1 MEIAILE
8 NKFHRV
14 MIDDIELESEPWL
27 IEGMVCPWL
36 TLLSG
41 QPKHGKT
48 ILAGH
53 IATALINSEPLMGKK
68 VKPGEHRIAWMGY
81 DGGWKTEIG
90 DRLKSKAKNKIATYA
105 PIRTIDENL
114 WREFAFELKQDG
126 TTLFIL
132 DHLYGM
138 AGTIGLNDANNF
150 AILANLLRPIYEEY
164 KIPVLVLAQAGKGE
178 FSNGRAAHSVALEGE
193 ARCLLRLYEKRS
205 HGYRKLDISSN
216 TNGEE
221 RIAIRLTPE
230 QIEIKETKEKA
241 PREVVGRETI
251 EVAKNLLSN
260 QSVKDELNSW
270 SGAGRAL
277 AKLGLSRNPSAGRSM
292 AIRLREQGFLK
303 EEAGKIVKG
312 DSLLSMSA

>member
-8 NKFHRV
+8 NKFHKI
-14 MIDDIELESEPWL
+14 MIDDIEQETEPWL
-27 IEGMVCPWL
+27 VEGMVCPWL

-53 IATALINSEPLMGKK
+53 IATALINGEPLLGKQ
-68 VKPGEHRIAWMGY
+68 VKSGKHKIAWMGY
-81 DGGWKTEIG
+81 DGGWRQEIIS
-90 DRLKSKAKNKIATYA
+90 RLKPRANNQIATYA
-105 PIRTIDENL
+105 PLRTIDELL
-114 WREFAFELKQDG
+114 WREFASALKEDE

-150 AILANLLRPIYEEY
+150 AILANLLRPIYEEF

-193 ARCLLRLYEKRS
+193 ARSLLRLYEKRPY
-205 HGYRKLDISSN
+205 GYRKLDISSN

-221 RIAIRLTPE
+221 RLAIRLTPE
-230 QIEIKETKEKA
+230 TIEFRESKEKP
-241 PREVVGRETI
+241 PREVRGRETI
-251 EVAKNLLSN
+251 EIAKKLLLEPAV
-260 QSVKDELNSW
+260 QDELTSW
-270 SGAGRAL
+270 TGAGRAL
-277 AKLGLSRNPSAGRSM
+277 AIMKYSKNQSAGRSM
-292 AIRLREQGFLK
+292 AIRMREQGLLK
-303 EEAGKIVKG
+303 LENGRIARG
-312 DSLLSMSA
+312 DSLLSMAS

>member
-53 IATALINSEPLMGKK
+53 IATALINNQPLMGKK

-90 DRLKSKAKNKIATYA
+90 DRLKSKANNKIATYA

-270 SGAGRAL
+270 AGAGRAL

>member
-1 MEIAILE
+1 MEIAILQ
-8 NKFHRV
+8 NKFHKV
-14 MIDDIELESEPWL
+14 MIDDIEQETEPWL
-27 IEGMVCPWL
+27 VEGMVCPWL

-53 IATALINSEPLMGKK
+53 IAAALINNQPILGKQ
-68 VKPGEHRIAWMGY
+68 VKSGEHQIAWMGY
-81 DGGWKTEIG
+81 DGGWKDEIVT
-90 DRLKSKAKNKIATYA
+90 RLKSKANNKIATYA
-105 PIRTIDENL
+105 PIRSIDENL
-114 WREFAFELKQDG
+114 WREFAFTLKEDD

-216 TNGEE
+216 SNGEE
-221 RIAIRLTPE
+221 RLAIRLTPE
-230 QIEIKETKEKA
+230 QIEIKESKEKVT
-241 PREVVGRETI
+241 REVVGRETI

-260 QSVKDELNSW
+260 QSVKEELNSW

-277 AKLGLSRNPSAGRSM
+277 AKLGYSRNAGAGRSM

-312 DSLLSMSA
+312 DSLLSISA

>member
-1 MEIAILE
+1 
-8 NKFHRV
+8 
-14 MIDDIELESEPWL
+14 
-27 IEGMVCPWL
+27 MVCPWL

-53 IATALINSEPLMGKK
+53 IALALINNQPLLGKA
-68 VKPGEHRIAWMGY
+68 VKPGEHNIAWMGY
-81 DGGWKTEIG
+81 DGGWKEEIVA
-90 DRLKSKAKNKIATYA
+90 RLKSRANNRINLYV
-105 PIRTIDENL
+105 PLRTIDENV
-114 WREFAFELKQDG
+114 WRNLAVDLVESG

-138 AGTIGLNDANNF
+138 AGTLGLNDANNF
-150 AILANLLRPIYEEY
+150 AILANLLRPIYEDF

-221 RIAIRLTPE
+221 RLAIRLTPE
-230 QIEIKETKEKA
+230 QIETKEVKEKA
-241 PREVVGRETI
+241 SREVTGRDSIETVKKLLENSKQYGDMTTWSEVGRVLTT
-251 EVAKNLLSN
+251 LGYSSN
-260 QSVKDELNSW
+260 PN
-270 SGAGRAL
+270 
-277 AKLGLSRNPSAGRSM
+277 AGRSM
-292 AIRLREQGFLK
+292 TSRFREQGLLK
-303 EEAGKIVKG
+303 KDAGRIVKG
-312 DSLLSMSA
+312 DSLLSMTK

>member
-1 MEIAILE
+1 MEHKI
-8 NKFHRV
+8 NKV
-14 MIDDIELESEPWL
+14 MIDEVEQETEPWL

-53 IATALINSEPLMGKK
+53 IALALINHQPLLGKAVKMGNHNI
-68 VKPGEHRIAWMGY
+68 GWMGY
-81 DGGWKTEIG
+81 DGGWKDEIV
-90 DRLKSKAKNKIATYA
+90 DRLKSKAKNKITLYA
-105 PIRTIDENL
+105 PIRSIDESL
-114 WREFAFELKQDG
+114 WRALAIDLKESG
-126 TTLFIL
+126 VTLFIL

-150 AILANLLRPIYEEY
+150 AILANLLRPIYEDY

-205 HGYRKLDISSN
+205 HGHRKLDISSN

-221 RIAIRLTPE
+221 KLAIRLTHE
-230 QIEIKETKEKA
+230 MVEFKEIKEKE
-241 PREVVGRETI
+241 PRVVTGRDSFEP
-251 EVAKNLLSN
+251 VRKLLDSAN
-260 QSVKDELNSW
+260 QLGEMATW
-270 SGAGRAL
+270 SDAGRRL
-277 AKLGLSRNPSAGRSM
+277 TVLGYSQNNNAGRSM
-292 AIRLREQGFLK
+292 ANRYRAQGLLK
-303 EEAGKIVKG
+303 KDAGRIVKG
-312 DSLLSMSA
+312 DSFLSMNA

>member
-8 NKFHRV
+8 NKFHKV
-14 MIDDIELESEPWL
+14 MIDDIEQETEPWL
-27 IEGMVCPWL
+27 VEGMVCPWL

-53 IATALINSEPLMGKK
+53 IAAALINNQPILGKQ
-68 VKPGEHRIAWMGY
+68 VKSGEHQIAWMGY
-81 DGGWKTEIG
+81 DGGWKDEIVT
-90 DRLKSKAKNKIATYA
+90 RLKAKANNKIATYS
-105 PIRTIDENL
+105 PIRSIDENL
-114 WREFAFELKQDG
+114 WREFAFTLKEEG

-216 TNGEE
+216 SNGEE
-221 RIAIRLTPE
+221 RLAIRLTPE
-230 QIEIKETKEKA
+230 QIEIKESKEKVS
-241 PREVVGRETI
+241 REVVGRETI

-260 QSVKDELNSW
+260 QSVNEELNSW

-277 AKLGLSRNPSAGRSM
+277 AKLGYSRNAGAGRSM

-312 DSLLSMSA
+312 DSLLSISA

>member
-1 MEIAILE
+1 
-8 NKFHRV
+8 
-14 MIDDIELESEPWL
+14 MIDDIELETESWL

-53 IATALINSEPLMGKK
+53 IATALINNQPLMGKK

-90 DRLKSKAKNKIATYA
+90 DRLKSKANNKIATYA

-114 WREFAFELKQDG
+114 WREFAFELKKDG

-150 AILANLLRPIYEEY
+150 ALLANLLRPIYEEY

-241 PREVVGRETI
+241 PREVKGRETI
-251 EVAKNLLSN
+251 EVAKDLLSN
-260 QSVKDELNSW
+260 PSVKDDLNSW
-270 SGAGRAL
+270 AGAGRAL
-277 AKLGLSRNPSAGRSM
+277 HKLGYSSSPTAGRSM
-292 AIRLREQGFLK
+292 ANRLREQRFLK
-303 EEAGKIVKG
+303 EEGGRIVRG
-312 DSLLSMSA
+312 DSLLSIVA

>member
-1 MEIAILE
+1 
-8 NKFHRV
+8 
-14 MIDDIELESEPWL
+14 
-27 IEGMVCPWL
+27 MVCPWL

-53 IATALINSEPLMGKK
+53 IALALINNQPLLGKA
-68 VKPGEHRIAWMGY
+68 VKPGEHNIAWMGY
-81 DGGWKTEIG
+81 DGGWKEEIVA
-90 DRLKSKAKNKIATYA
+90 RLKSRANNRINLYV
-105 PIRTIDENL
+105 PLRTIDENV
-114 WREFAFELKQDG
+114 WRNLAVDLVESG

-138 AGTIGLNDANNF
+138 AGTLGLNDANNF
-150 AILANLLRPIYEEY
+150 AILANLLRPIYEDF

-221 RIAIRLTPE
+221 RLAIRLTHE
-230 QIEIKETKEKA
+230 QIEMKEVKEKA
-241 PREVVGRETI
+241 SREVTGRDSIETVKKLLENSKQYGDMTTWSEVGRVLTT
-251 EVAKNLLSN
+251 LGYSSN
-260 QSVKDELNSW
+260 PN
-270 SGAGRAL
+270 
-277 AKLGLSRNPSAGRSM
+277 AGRSM
-292 AIRLREQGFLK
+292 TSRFREQGLLK
-303 EEAGKIVKG
+303 KDAGRIVKG
-312 DSLLSMSA
+312 DSLLSMTK

>member
-1 MEIAILE
+1 
-8 NKFHRV
+8 
-14 MIDDIELESEPWL
+14 MIDDIEQETEPWL
-27 IEGMVCPWL
+27 VEGMVCPWL

-53 IATALINSEPLMGKK
+53 IATALINGEPLLGKQ
-68 VKPGEHRIAWMGY
+68 VKSGRHKIAWMGY
-81 DGGWKTEIG
+81 DGGWRNEINS
-90 DRLKSKAKNKIATYA
+90 RLKSRANNQIATYA
-105 PIRTIDENL
+105 PIRTIDELL
-114 WREFAFELKQDG
+114 WREFAAALKEDD

-150 AILANLLRPIYEEY
+150 AILANLLRPIYEEF

-193 ARCLLRLYEKRS
+193 ARSLLRLYEKRP

-221 RIAIRLTPE
+221 RLAIRLTPE
-230 QIEIKETKEKA
+230 VIEIREIKEKP
-241 PREVVGRETI
+241 PRDVKGRETI
-251 EVAKNLLSN
+251 EIAKKLLLEPAV
-260 QSVKDELNSW
+260 QEELTSW
-270 SGAGRAL
+270 TGAGRAL
-277 AKLGLSRNPSAGRSM
+277 ARMGYSKNESAGRSM
-292 AIRLREQGFLK
+292 ANRMKEQRLLK
-303 EEAGKIVKG
+303 LENGRIVRG
-312 DSLLSMSA
+312 DSLLSLAS

>member
-1 MEIAILE
+1 
-8 NKFHRV
+8 
-14 MIDDIELESEPWL
+14 MIDEIEQETEPWL

-53 IATALINSEPLMGKK
+53 IATALINNESILGKK
-68 VKPGEHRIAWMGY
+68 VKPGEHQIAWMGY
-81 DGGWKTEIG
+81 DGGWKDEIVT
-90 DRLKSKAKNKIATYA
+90 RLKSKANNKIATYA
-105 PIRTIDENL
+105 PIRSIDDNL
-114 WREFAFELKQDG
+114 WREFAFALKEEG

-221 RIAIRLTPE
+221 RLAIRLTPE
-230 QIEIKETKEKA
+230 QIEIKEAKEKA
-241 PREVVGRETI
+241 PREVTGRDSIETVKKLLENSKQYGDMTTWSEVGRVLTS
-251 EVAKNLLSN
+251 LGYSSN
-260 QSVKDELNSW
+260 PN
-270 SGAGRAL
+270 
-277 AKLGLSRNPSAGRSM
+277 AGRSM
-292 AIRLREQGFLK
+292 TGRFREQGLLK
-303 EEAGKIVKG
+303 KDAGRIVKG
-312 DSLLSMSA
+312 DSLLSITT

>member
-1 MEIAILE
+1 
-8 NKFHRV
+8 
-14 MIDDIELESEPWL
+14 
-27 IEGMVCPWL
+27 MVCPWL

-53 IATALINSEPLMGKK
+53 IALALINNQPLLGKA
-68 VKPGEHRIAWMGY
+68 VKPGEHNIAWMGY
-81 DGGWKTEIG
+81 DGGWKEEIG
-90 DRLKSKAKNKIATYA
+90 SRLKSRANDRITLYS
-105 PIRTIDENL
+105 PLRTIDETVWRNL
-114 WREFAFELKQDG
+114 AVDLKESG

-138 AGTIGLNDANNF
+138 AGTLGLNDANNF
-150 AILANLLRPIYEEY
+150 AILANLLRPIYEDF

-221 RIAIRLTPE
+221 RLAIRLTPE
-230 QIEIKETKEKA
+230 LIEIKEAKEKA
-241 PREVVGRETI
+241 PREVTGRDSIETVKKLLENSKQYGEMTTWSEVGRVLTSLGYS
-251 EVAKNLLSN
+251 KNPN
-260 QSVKDELNSW
+260 
-270 SGAGRAL
+270 
-277 AKLGLSRNPSAGRSM
+277 AGRSM
-292 AIRLREQGFLK
+292 TSRFRDQGLLK
-303 EEAGKIVKG
+303 KDAGRIVKG
-312 DSLLSMSA
+312 DSLLSMTS